1 LETFFNAY
9 KNKTVITKKGG
20 QLDEQE
26 ADAILWVLFMAM
38 LKWAL
43 LEDRTYTC
51 CCTQIL
57 HYVNQVTNVLVNP
70 IVTSFDQIM
79 GNILGIQ
86 ISLLLRVYLLINV
99 LWYCGVDQTKQQSNT
114 RFSL

>member
-9 KNKTVITKKGG
+9 KKETIMAKKEG

-38 LKWAL
+38 LKWTL

-51 CCTQIL
+51 CCTQIM
-57 HYVNQVTNVLVNP
+57 HYVNRVMNIRVNP
-70 IVTSFDQIM
+70 IVTSFD
-79 GNILGIQ
+79 
-86 ISLLLRVYLLINV
+86 
-99 LWYCGVDQTKQQSNT
+99 
-114 RFSL
+114 